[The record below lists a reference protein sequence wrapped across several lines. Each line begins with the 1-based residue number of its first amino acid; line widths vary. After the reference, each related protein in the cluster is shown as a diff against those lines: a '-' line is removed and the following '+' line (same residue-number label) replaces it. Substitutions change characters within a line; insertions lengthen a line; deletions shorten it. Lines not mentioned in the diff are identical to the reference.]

1 MLKSGNPTP
10 KENPEVFCSDIYLV
24 TNKKELPENQQ
35 PIDSDFFTVLKR
47 RRSSNKIGRLTD
59 QDLSNVLSHAVRPVS
74 LAASQD
80 GYYTSLR
87 PSPSA
92 GARHPIDI
100 LIINPNAVETDD
112 KIQLYNPLDHSL
124 NSIEIDSHE
133 LKKFI
138 DHVNKNKQIQ
148 DSTLIWFSIQKGK
161 TSSKYHNPES
171 LFWRDCGALL
181 MCLQLVATAF
191 NLKTCPIG
199 TLGLPHF
206 NRIVNS
212 NEIQSG
218 GGILI
223 GK

>member
-1 MLKSGNPTP
+1 MKSDNPTP
-10 KENPEVFCSDIYLV
+10 KENPEIFHSDVYLV
-24 TNKKELPENQQ
+24 KNKKGLPESQQ
-35 PIDSDFFTVLKR
+35 TLNSDFFTVLKK
-47 RRSSNKIGRLTD
+47 RRSSNKIGKLTD
-59 QDLSNVLSHAVRPVS
+59 QDLSNVLYHAVRPIS
-74 LAASQD
+74 IAASAE

-92 GARHPIDI
+92 GARHPVDI
-100 LIINPNAVETDD
+100 LIINPNDVEIDD
-112 KIQLYNPLDHSL
+112 KIHLYNPLDHSL

-133 LKKFI
+133 LKIFI
-138 DHVNKNKQIQ
+138 DHVNENKQIQ

-161 TSSKYHNPES
+161 TSSKYLNPES

-199 TLGLPHF
+199 TLGLPYF
-206 NRIVNS
+206 NRVINS